1 MKKYPIY
8 SVRNFSCNDIHRD
21 FYVNTFKEHLKN
33 HSFVEEPH
41 RHDSYLMVFFT
52 DGSGIHEIDFDR
64 FEIKKGSLFV
74 LQPGQMH
81 HWSLSEDIEGFVIIF
96 SQELYNLY
104 FGKKKINDYNFYH
117 SIHNRPEMIF
127 EATEIAKI
135 LPYFNLL
142 IEENSIHNN
151 FQLDKMLNLLDC
163 IHIEIARKYSET
175 YSHQTHSY
183 NIKISTFEKILE
195 QYFKEEKSP
204 SFYADKL
211 NITLKHLNRICN
223 EILQKTSTE
232 VIMDRVILEIKRM
245 LTDKQLAVNEVASA
259 VGYDDYSYFSRIFK
273 KQTGYSPTEF
283 RNLNYISHISS
294 LKH

>member
-8 SVRNFSCNDIHRD
+8 SVQNFSCNDIHRD

-52 DGSGIHEIDFDR
+52 NGSGIHEIDFDR

-96 SQELYNLY
+96 SQGLYNLY
-104 FGKKKINDYNFYH
+104 FGQKKINEYNFYN
-117 SIHNRPEMIF
+117 SILNKPEVVF
-127 EATEIAKI
+127 ETDEFSKI
-135 LPYFNLL
+135 LPYFDLL
-142 IEENSIHNN
+142 TRENNQEN
-151 FQLDKMLNLLDC
+151 KYQLDKMLNLLDC
-163 IHIEIARKYSET
+163 IHIEIARKYNET

-183 NIKISTFEKILE
+183 NIKISAFEVLLE
-195 QYFKEEKSP
+195 QHFKTQKLP
-204 SFYADKL
+204 SFYAEQL
-211 NITLKHLNRICN
+211 HITLKHLNRICN
-223 EILQKTSTE
+223 EILQKTATE

-245 LTDKQLAVNEVASA
+245 LTDKQLAVNEVAYK
-259 VGYDDYSYFSRIFK
+259 VGYEDYSYFSRVFK
-273 KQTGYSPTEF
+273 KQTGMSPTEF
-283 RNLNYISHISS
+283 RNL
-294 LKH
+294 K

>member
-21 FYVNTFKEHLKN
+21 FYVNTFKEHLKS
-33 HSFVEEPH
+33 HSFIEEPH

-52 DGSGIHEIDFDR
+52 NGSGIHEIDFDR

-81 HWSLSEDIEGFVIIF
+81 HWSLSDNIEGFVIIF

-104 FGKKKINDYNFYH
+104 FGQKKINDYNFYH
-117 SIHNRPEMIF
+117 SIHNRPEMVF
-127 EATEIAKI
+127 EATETPKI

-142 IEENSIHNN
+142 IEENSEHNN

-183 NIKISTFEKILE
+183 NIKINTFEKLLE
-195 QYFKEEKSP
+195 QHFKKNKSP

-223 EILQKTSTE
+223 EILQKTATE

-259 VGYDDYSYFSRIFK
+259 IGYDDYSYFSRVFK
-273 KQTGYSPTEF
+273 KQTGFSPTGF
-283 RNLNYISHISS
+283 RD
-294 LKH
+294 LKK

>member
-52 DGSGIHEIDFDR
+52 NGSGIHEIDFDR

-81 HWSLSEDIEGFVIIF
+81 HWSLSDDIEGFVIIF

-104 FGKKKINDYNFYH
+104 FGQKKINDYNFYH
-117 SIHNRPEMIF
+117 SIHNRPEMVF
-127 EATEIAKI
+127 EATETPKI

-142 IEENSIHNN
+142 IEENSEHNN

-183 NIKISTFEKILE
+183 NIKINTFEKLLE
-195 QYFKEEKSP
+195 QHFKENKSP

-223 EILQKTSTE
+223 EILQKTATE

-245 LTDKQLAVNEVASA
+245 LTDKQLAVSEVASA
-259 VGYDDYSYFSRIFK
+259 VGYDDYSYFSRVFK
-273 KQTGYSPTEF
+273 KQTGFSPTAF
-283 RNLNYISHISS
+283 RNLKSKN
-294 LKH
+294 

>member
-8 SVRNFSCNDIHRD
+8 SVQSFSCNDVHRD
-21 FYVNTFKEHLKN
+21 FYVNTFAEHLKS

-52 DGSGIHEIDFDR
+52 NGSGLHEVDFDQ
-64 FEIKKGSLFV
+64 FEIKRGSLFV

-104 FGKKKINDYNFYH
+104 FGQKKINEYNFYH
-117 SIHNRPEMIF
+117 SIHNRPEMVF
-127 EATEIAKI
+127 EEEELPKI
-135 LPYFNLL
+135 VPYFDLL
-142 IEENSIHNN
+142 IQENNQNN
-151 FQLDKMLNLLDC
+151 KMQLDKMLNLLDC
-163 IHIEIARKYSET
+163 IHIEISRKYSET

-183 NIKISTFEKILE
+183 NIKINKFESLLE
-195 QYFKEEKSP
+195 RYFRQEKLP
-204 SFYADKL
+204 SFYAEKL

-223 EILQKTSTE
+223 EILQKTATE

-245 LTDKQLAVNEVASA
+245 LIDKQLAVNEVAFA
-259 VGYDDYSYFSRIFK
+259 VGYEDYSYFSRFFK
-273 KQTGYSPTEF
+273 KQTGMSPTEF
-283 RNLNYISHISS
+283 RNV
-294 LKH
+294 K

>member
-1 MKKYPIY
+1 MKKYPVY
-8 SVRNFSCNDIHRD
+8 SVENFSCNDIHRE
-21 FYVNTFKEHLKN
+21 FYVNTFKEHLKS

-52 DGSGIHEIDFDR
+52 DGSGIHEIDFDQ
-64 FEIKKGSLFV
+64 FEIQKGSLFV

-81 HWSLSEDIEGFVIIF
+81 HWSLSNDIEGFVIIF

-104 FGKKKINDYNFYH
+104 FGQKNINDYNFYH
-117 SIHNRPEMIF
+117 SIHNRPEMLF
-127 EATEIAKI
+127 EAEEIAKI
-135 LPYFNLL
+135 LPYFKLL
-142 IEENSIHNN
+142 TEENKQQNN

-163 IHIEIARKYSET
+163 IHIEIARKYNET

-183 NIKISTFEKILE
+183 NIKINTFEKLLE

-223 EILQKTSTE
+223 EILQKTATE

-245 LTDKQLAVNEVASA
+245 LIDKQLAVNEVASA
-259 VGYDDYSYFSRIFK
+259 IGYDDYSYFSRVFK
-273 KQTGYSPTEF
+273 KQTGVSPKAF
-283 RNLNYISHISS
+283 RE
-294 LKH
+294 K

>member
-21 FYVNTFKEHLKN
+21 FYVNPFKEHLKN

-52 DGSGIHEIDFDR
+52 NGSGIHEIDFDR

-81 HWSLSEDIEGFVIIF
+81 HWSLSDDIEGFVIIF

-104 FGKKKINDYNFYH
+104 FGQKKINDYNFYH
-117 SIHNRPEMIF
+117 SIHNRPEMVF
-127 EATEIAKI
+127 EATETPKI

-142 IEENSIHNN
+142 IEENSEHNN

-183 NIKISTFEKILE
+183 NIKINTFEKLLE
-195 QYFKEEKSP
+195 QHFKENKSP

-223 EILQKTSTE
+223 EILQKTATE

-259 VGYDDYSYFSRIFK
+259 VGYDDYSYFSRVFK
-273 KQTGYSPTEF
+273 KQTGFSPTGF
-283 RNLNYISHISS
+283 RD
-294 LKH
+294 LKK

>member
-8 SVRNFSCNDIHRD
+8 SVENFSCNDIHRE
-21 FYVNTFKEHLKN
+21 FYVNTFKEHLKS

-52 DGSGIHEIDFDR
+52 NGSGIHEVDFDR

-104 FGKKKINDYNFYH
+104 FGQKKINDYNFYN
-117 SIHNRPEMIF
+117 SILNRPEVIF
-127 EATEIAKI
+127 ETEELSKI
-135 LPYFNLL
+135 QPYFDLL
-142 IEENSIHNN
+142 IQENFQHNKL
-151 FQLDKMLNLLDC
+151 QLDKMLNLLDC

-183 NIKISTFEKILE
+183 NIKISAFEVLLE
-195 QYFKEEKSP
+195 EHFRTQKLP
-204 SFYADKL
+204 SFYAEKL

-223 EILQKTSTE
+223 EILQKTATE

-245 LTDKQLAVNEVASA
+245 LIDKQLAANEVAYA
-259 VGYDDYSYFSRIFK
+259 VGYEDYSYFSRVFK
-273 KQTGYSPTEF
+273 KQTGLSPTEF
-283 RNLNYISHISS
+283 RN
-294 LKH
+294 KR

>member
-1 MKKYPIY
+1 MKKYPVY
-8 SVRNFSCNDIHRD
+8 SVENFSCNDIHRE
-21 FYVNTFKEHLKN
+21 FYVNTFKEHLKS

-104 FGKKKINDYNFYH
+104 FGQKNINDYNFYH
-117 SIHNRPEMIF
+117 SIHNRPELLF
-127 EATEIAKI
+127 EIAEIPKI

-142 IEENSIHNN
+142 IEENRQHNN

-163 IHIEIARKYSET
+163 IHIEISRKYSET
-175 YSHQTHSY
+175 YSHQAHSY
-183 NIKISTFEKILE
+183 NIKISAFEKLLE
-195 QYFKEEKSP
+195 QHFKQEKSP

-223 EILQKTSTE
+223 EILQKTATE

-259 VGYDDYSYFSRIFK
+259 IGYDDYSYFSRVFK
-273 KQTGYSPTEF
+273 KQTGISPTAF
-283 RNLNYISHISS
+283 RE
-294 LKH
+294 LKN

>member
-8 SVRNFSCNDIHRD
+8 SVRNFSRNDIHRD
-21 FYVNTFKEHLKN
+21 FYVNTFKEHLKS
-33 HSFVEEPH
+33 HSFIEEPH

-52 DGSGIHEIDFDR
+52 NGSGIHEIDFDR

-81 HWSLSEDIEGFVIIF
+81 HWSLSDNIEGFVIIF

-104 FGKKKINDYNFYH
+104 FGQKKINDYNFYH
-117 SIHNRPEMIF
+117 SIHNRPEMVF
-127 EATEIAKI
+127 EATETPKI

-142 IEENSIHNN
+142 IEENSEHNN

-183 NIKISTFEKILE
+183 NIKINTFEKLLE
-195 QYFKEEKSP
+195 QHFKKNKSP

-223 EILQKTSTE
+223 EILQKTATE

-259 VGYDDYSYFSRIFK
+259 IGYDDYSYFSRVFK
-273 KQTGYSPTEF
+273 KQTGFSPTGF
-283 RNLNYISHISS
+283 RD
-294 LKH
+294 LKK

>member
-1 MKKYPIY
+1 MKKYPVY
-8 SVRNFSCNDIHRD
+8 SVENFSCNDIHRE
-21 FYVNTFKEHLKN
+21 FYVNTFKEHLKS
-33 HSFVEEPH
+33 HSFIEEPH

-81 HWSLSEDIEGFVIIF
+81 HWSLSDDIEGFVIIF

-104 FGKKKINDYNFYH
+104 FGQKNINDYTFYH
-117 SIHNRPEMIF
+117 SIHNRPEMVF
-127 EATEIAKI
+127 EAEEISKI
-135 LPYFNLL
+135 LPYFKLL
-142 IEENSIHNN
+142 NEENKQHNN

-175 YSHQTHSY
+175 YSHQAHSY
-183 NIKISTFEKILE
+183 NIKINTFEKLLE
-195 QYFKEEKSP
+195 KHFKEEKSP

-223 EILQKTSTE
+223 EILQKTATE

-245 LTDKQLAVNEVASA
+245 LTDKKLAVNEVASA
-259 VGYDDYSYFSRIFK
+259 IGYEDYSYFSRVFK
-273 KQTGYSPTEF
+273 KNTGFSPTAF
-283 RNLNYISHISS
+283 RD
-294 LKH
+294 LKN

>member
-21 FYVNTFKEHLKN
+21 FYVNTFKEHLKS
-33 HSFVEEPH
+33 HSFIEEPH

-52 DGSGIHEIDFDR
+52 NGSGIHEIDFDR

-81 HWSLSEDIEGFVIIF
+81 HWSLSDDIEGFVIIF

-104 FGKKKINDYNFYH
+104 FGQKKINDYNFYH
-117 SIHNRPEMIF
+117 SIHNRPEMVF
-127 EATEIAKI
+127 EATETPKI

-142 IEENSIHNN
+142 IEENSEHNN

-183 NIKISTFEKILE
+183 NIKINTFEKLLE
-195 QYFKEEKSP
+195 QHFKENKSP

-223 EILQKTSTE
+223 EILQKTATE
-232 VIMDRVILEIKRM
+232 VITDRVILEIKRM

-259 VGYDDYSYFSRIFK
+259 VGYDDYSYFSRMFK
-273 KQTGYSPTEF
+273 KQTGFSPTAF
-283 RNLNYISHISS
+283 RD
-294 LKH
+294 LKSKN

>member
-33 HSFVEEPH
+33 HSFIEEPH

-52 DGSGIHEIDFDR
+52 NGSGIHEIDFDR

-81 HWSLSEDIEGFVIIF
+81 HWSLSDDIEGFVIIF

-104 FGKKKINDYNFYH
+104 FGQKKINDYNFYH
-117 SIHNRPEMIF
+117 SIHNRPEMVF
-127 EATEIAKI
+127 EATETPKI

-142 IEENSIHNN
+142 IEENSEHNN

-183 NIKISTFEKILE
+183 NIKINTFEKLLE
-195 QYFKEEKSP
+195 QHFKEDKSP

-223 EILQKTSTE
+223 EILQKTATE

-259 VGYDDYSYFSRIFK
+259 VGYDDYSYFSRVFK
-273 KQTGYSPTEF
+273 KQTGFSPTGF
-283 RNLNYISHISS
+283 RNLKSKN
-294 LKH
+294 

>member
-8 SVRNFSCNDIHRD
+8 SVQNFSCNDIHRD

-52 DGSGIHEIDFDR
+52 NGSGIHEIDFDR

-96 SQELYNLY
+96 SQGLYNLY
-104 FGKKKINDYNFYH
+104 FGQKKINEYNFYN
-117 SIHNRPEMIF
+117 SILNKPEVVF
-127 EATEIAKI
+127 ETDEFSKI
-135 LPYFNLL
+135 LPYFDLL
-142 IEENSIHNN
+142 TRENNQEN
-151 FQLDKMLNLLDC
+151 KYQLDKMLNLLDC
-163 IHIEIARKYSET
+163 IHIEIARKYNET

-183 NIKISTFEKILE
+183 NIKISAFEVLLE
-195 QYFKEEKSP
+195 QHFKTQKLP
-204 SFYADKL
+204 SFYAAQL
-211 NITLKHLNRICN
+211 HITLKHLNRICN
-223 EILQKTSTE
+223 EILQKTATE

-245 LTDKQLAVNEVASA
+245 LTDKQLAVNEVAYK
-259 VGYDDYSYFSRIFK
+259 VGYEDYSYFSRVFK
-273 KQTGYSPTEF
+273 KQTGMSPTEF
-283 RNLNYISHISS
+283 RNM
-294 LKH
+294 K

>member
-1 MKKYPIY
+1 MKKYPVY
-8 SVRNFSCNDIHRD
+8 SVGNFSCNDIHRE
-21 FYVNTFKEHLKN
+21 FYVNTFKEHLKS
-33 HSFVEEPH
+33 HSFIEEPH

-52 DGSGIHEIDFDR
+52 HGSGIHEIDFDQ

-81 HWSLSEDIEGFVIIF
+81 HWSLSDDIEGFVIIF

-104 FGKKKINDYNFYH
+104 FGQKNINDYNFYH
-117 SIHNRPEMIF
+117 SIHNRPEMLF
-127 EATEIAKI
+127 EAEEIAKI
-135 LPYFNLL
+135 LPYFKLL
-142 IEENSIHNN
+142 TEENRQQNN

-163 IHIEIARKYSET
+163 IHIEVARKYHET

-183 NIKISTFEKILE
+183 NIKINTFEKLLE
-195 QYFKEEKSP
+195 QHFKEEKSP

-223 EILQKTSTE
+223 EILQKTATE

-245 LTDKQLAVNEVASA
+245 LIDKQLAVNEVASA
-259 VGYDDYSYFSRIFK
+259 IGYDDYSYFSRVFK
-273 KQTGYSPTEF
+273 KQTGVSPTAF
-283 RNLNYISHISS
+283 RY
-294 LKH
+294 LKK

>member
-1 MKKYPIY
+1 MKKYPVY
-8 SVRNFSCNDIHRD
+8 SVENFSCNDIHRE
-21 FYVNTFKEHLKN
+21 FYVNTFKEHLKS
-33 HSFVEEPH
+33 HSFIEEPH

-81 HWSLSEDIEGFVIIF
+81 HWSLSDDIEGFVIIF

-104 FGKKKINDYNFYH
+104 FGQKNINDYNFYH
-117 SIHNRPEMIF
+117 SIHNRPELLFETAEIPKIF
-127 EATEIAKI
+127 
-135 LPYFNLL
+135 PYFNLL
-142 IEENSIHNN
+142 IEENSQLNI

-163 IHIEIARKYSET
+163 IHIEISRKYSET
-175 YSHQTHSY
+175 YSHQVHSY
-183 NIKISTFEKILE
+183 NIKISAFEKLLE
-195 QYFKEEKSP
+195 QHFKQEKSP

-223 EILQKTSTE
+223 EILQKTATE

-245 LTDKQLAVNEVASA
+245 LIDKQLAVNEVASA
-259 VGYDDYSYFSRIFK
+259 IGYDDYSYFSRVFK
-273 KQTGYSPTEF
+273 KQTGVSPKAF
-283 RNLNYISHISS
+283 RE
-294 LKH
+294 K

>member
-8 SVRNFSCNDIHRD
+8 SVQNFNCNDIHRE
-21 FYVNTFKEHLKN
+21 FYVNTFKEHLKS

-52 DGSGIHEIDFDR
+52 NGSGMHEVDFDS

-104 FGKKKINDYNFYH
+104 FGHKKINDYNFYN
-117 SIHNRPEMIF
+117 SILNRPEVDF
-127 EATEIAKI
+127 KTPEIAKI
-135 LPYFNLL
+135 LPYFELL
-142 IEENSIHNN
+142 IQENSEDNKL
-151 FQLDKMLNLLDC
+151 QLDKMLNLLDC
-163 IHIEIARKYSET
+163 IHIEIARKYGET
-175 YSHQTHSY
+175 FSHQTHSY
-183 NIKISTFEKILE
+183 NIKISAFEVLLE
-195 QYFKEEKSP
+195 EHFRTQKFP
-204 SFYADKL
+204 SFYAEKL

-223 EILQKTSTE
+223 EILQKTATE

-245 LTDKQLAVNEVASA
+245 LIDKQLAVNEVAYA
-259 VGYDDYSYFSRIFK
+259 VGYEDYSYFSRVFK
-273 KQTGYSPTEF
+273 KQTGISPTEF
-283 RNLNYISHISS
+283 RN
-294 LKH
+294 KR

>member
-33 HSFVEEPH
+33 HSFIEEPH

-52 DGSGIHEIDFDR
+52 NGSGIHEIDFDR

-81 HWSLSEDIEGFVIIF
+81 HWSLSDDIEGFVIIF

-104 FGKKKINDYNFYH
+104 FGQKKINDYNFYH
-117 SIHNRPEMIF
+117 SIHNRPEMVF
-127 EATEIAKI
+127 EATETTKI

-142 IEENSIHNN
+142 IEENSQDNS

-183 NIKISTFEKILE
+183 NIKINTFEKLLE
-195 QYFKEEKSP
+195 QHFKENKSP

-223 EILQKTSTE
+223 EILQKTATE

-259 VGYDDYSYFSRIFK
+259 VGYDDYSYFSRVFK
-273 KQTGYSPTEF
+273 KQTGFSPTGF
-283 RNLNYISHISS
+283 RD
-294 LKH
+294 LKK